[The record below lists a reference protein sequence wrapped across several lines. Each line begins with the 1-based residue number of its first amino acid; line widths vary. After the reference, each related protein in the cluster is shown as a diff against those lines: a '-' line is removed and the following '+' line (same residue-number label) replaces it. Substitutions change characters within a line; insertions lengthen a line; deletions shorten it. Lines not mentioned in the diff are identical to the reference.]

1 MSLTI
6 PLVCQT
12 CHATMRA
19 ESIESI
25 EYMDGELIDICP
37 CCGDIGATFLPE
49 A

>member
-1 MSLTI
+1 MNLTI

-12 CHATMRA
+12 CDAAMNP

-25 EYMDGELIDICP
+25 EYMDDELIDVCP